1 MLQSR
6 GCVGS
11 QIRLVGCVSIGKHLT
26 QLSVKLVACL
36 SIGKHLTQLSVKLVA
51 CLSIGKH
58 LTQLPNG
65 QTSNQPDLTAYT
77 ATALQHI

>member
-1 MLQSR
+1 VLQSR

-11 QIRLVGCVSIGKHLT
+11 QIRLV
-26 QLSVKLVACL
+26 ACL
-36 SIGKHLTQLSVKLVA
+36 SI
-51 CLSIGKH
+51 
-58 LTQLPNG
+58 G